1 MIRAFRFHKE
11 RKYRKKFVHEDQHQ
25 REFCF
30 TRMVKP
36 RQTTIYAE
44 CGIKSVAKLLL
55 NILLDAPSSS
65 SDGRPTVLTGQVS
78 ALFFFISFRNFVAKP
93 T

>member
-65 SDGRPTVLTGQVS
+65 SDGRPTAQVKS
-78 ALFFFISFRNFVAKP
+78 RRFFSLFRLEIS
-93 T
+93 